1 MLPSAG
7 EPLDV
12 ATHAIE
18 HDDILAISLTA
29 AARPIGVLV
38 LSGKA
43 AVQYDRE
50 PLMIFANQIALA
62 VERAQLQE
70 EALRATLTEEVARLA
85 GTLVAAV
92 SDDLRA
98 PLASIKASSSTLSD
112 AEMQISAETRLGAWR
127 S

>member
-85 GTLVAAV
+85 KL
-92 SDDLRA
+92 
-98 PLASIKASSSTLSD
+98 SSPRSP
-112 AEMQISAETRLGAWR
+112 MIFGRRLPR
-127 S
+127 